1 METLPESVV
10 LVVQPQ
16 KEAKEAVAKEAV
28 AKEEVAR
35 AVTVVPRAVEF
46 CESFR
51 YV

>member
-16 KEAKEAVAKEAV
+16 KEAKEAVAKE
-28 AKEEVAR
+28 EVAR
-35 AVTVVPRAVEF
+35 AVAVVPRAVEF
-46 CESFR
+46 CKSFR